1 MANVIVKAEL
11 QTKGVN
17 IGVLVK
23 NRSMQNINQSILAPL
38 RRRMSGLAKGII
50 AMGVDCF
57 PFKDAGVQVAKY
69 TKPTSAPA
77 NHMGAAEQVDSWV
90 LMQGTMNRNLEC
102 FNS

>member
-38 RRRMSGLAKGII
+38 RRRMTGVARGII

-57 PFKDAGVQVAKY
+57 PFKDAGVQLQVAKY

-77 NHMGAAEQVDSWV
+77 NHMWKHCSVSVRALDS
-90 LMQGTMNRNLEC
+90 
-102 FNS
+102 